1 MASDRSPIDVAALRR
16 ADGRGVRVLVL
27 DSGVDGSHPELAG
40 GPPINAYK
48 VDLDGDE
55 LGAELRKIVPDPDG
69 DVYGHG
75 TAVAA
80 IVRRFAPAAQ
90 VDSVKVLGRTVGS
103 SHFVVAGLHWGI
115 DQGYDVIN
123 CSFTTQE
130 AQQLARYKAAIDR
143 AFCRNVQVVSA
154 CNNQEYWRVEYPG
167 SFPTVISTSYADLPG
182 LTIRRRPGE
191 LVEFVARGENVR
203 VAWKGGQH
211 RIISGSSFAAPHL
224 SALVARLRQLK
235 PTWNPCQVKS
245 ALYDLAE
252 SGVDVAS
259 ELPAA
264 TAPAAST
271 P

>member
-1 MASDRSPIDVAALRR
+1 MASDLSLIDVSALRR

-27 DSGVDGSHPELAG
+27 DSGVDAAHPDLAT
-40 GPPINAYK
+40 GPAIRSFK
-48 VDLDGDE
+48 VDLDGDTE
-55 LGAELRKIVPDPDG
+55 VAELRRVVPDAEG

-90 VDSVKVLGRTVGS
+90 VDSVKVLGRSVGS
-103 SHFVVAGLHWGI
+103 SHFVLAGLHWGI

-130 AQQLARYKAAIDR
+130 VQQLARYKAAVDR
-143 AFCRNVQVVSA
+143 AFCRNVQVISA

-203 VAWKGGQH
+203 VAWKGGQY
-211 RIISGSSFAAPHL
+211 RVISGSSFAAPHL
-224 SALVARLRQLK
+224 SALVARIRQVR
-235 PTWNPCQVKS
+235 PDWNACQVKT
-245 ALYDLAE
+245 ALYELATAE
-252 SGVDVAS
+252 VDVS
-259 ELPAA
+259 
-264 TAPAAST
+264 AP
-271 P
+271 

>member
-1 MASDRSPIDVAALRR
+1 MGSDGVTLIDLAALRR
-16 ADGRGVRVLVL
+16 ADGGGVRVLVL
-27 DSGVDGSHPELAG
+27 DSGVDTSHPALAG
-40 GPPINAYK
+40 GAPINAFK
-48 VDLDGDE
+48 VDADGDA
-55 LGAELRKIVPDPDG
+55 GDGELRRVIPDSEG

-80 IVRRFAPAAQ
+80 IVRQFAPASQ
-90 VDSVKVLGRTVGS
+90 IDSVKVLGRTVGS
-103 SHFVVAGLHWGI
+103 SHFVVAALHWGI

-130 AQQLARYKAAIDR
+130 VQQLGRYKAAVDR
-143 AFCRNVQVVSA
+143 AFCRNVQIVSA

-182 LTIRRRPGE
+182 LTVRRRPGE
-191 LVEFVARGENVR
+191 LVEFVARGDNVR

-224 SALVARLRQLK
+224 SALVARIRQVR
-235 PTWNPCQVKS
+235 PDWNACQMKS
-245 ALYDLAE
+245 ALYELAAV
-252 SGVDVAS
+252 GVDVA
-259 ELPAA
+259 
-264 TAPAAST
+264 AS

>member
-1 MASDRSPIDVAALRR
+1 MASDVSLIDVAALRR

-27 DSGVDGSHPELAG
+27 DSGVEASHPDLAG
-40 GPPINAYK
+40 GPPINAFR

-55 LGAELRKIVPDPDG
+55 AGETELRKVVPDAEG

-90 VDSVKVLGRTVGS
+90 IDCVKVLGRTVGS
-103 SHFVVAGLHWGI
+103 SHFVVAALHWGI
-115 DQGYDVIN
+115 DRGYDVIN

-130 AQQLARYKAAIDR
+130 AQQLGRYKAAVDR

-182 LTIRRRPGE
+182 LTVRRRPGE

-203 VAWKGGQH
+203 VAWKGGQY
-211 RIISGSSFAAPHL
+211 RMISGSSFAAPHL
-224 SALVARLRQLK
+224 SALVARIRQVR
-235 PTWNPCQVKS
+235 PEWNACQVKS
-245 ALYDLAE
+245 ALYELAAV
-252 SGVDVAS
+252 GADAS
-259 ELPAA
+259 VP
-264 TAPAAST
+264 
-271 P
+271 

>member
-1 MASDRSPIDVAALRR
+1 MGFDVSLIDVAALRG

-27 DSGVDGSHPELAG
+27 DSGVEASHPALAG
-40 GPPINAYK
+40 GAPINAFK
-48 VDLDGDE
+48 VDVDGEGGDGD
-55 LGAELRKIVPDPDG
+55 LRRIIPDADG

-80 IVRRFAPAAQ
+80 IVRQFVPAAQ

-103 SHFVVAGLHWGI
+103 SHFVVAALHWGI

-130 AQQLARYKAAIDR
+130 AQQLGRYKAAVDR

-182 LTIRRRPGE
+182 LTVRRRPGE

-211 RIISGSSFAAPHL
+211 RMISGSSFAAPHL
-224 SALVARLRQLK
+224 SALVARIREVR
-235 PTWNPCQVKS
+235 PDWNACQVKS
-245 ALYDLAE
+245 ALYELAAA
-252 SGVDVAS
+252 GVDVA
-259 ELPAA
+259 A
-264 TAPAAST
+264 TP
-271 P
+271 

>member
-1 MASDRSPIDVAALRR
+1 MASELPGIDVRTLSE

-27 DSGVDGSHPELAG
+27 DSGIETSHPDLAG
-40 GPPINAYK
+40 APIRSFR
-48 VDLDGDE
+48 VE
-55 LGAELRKIVPDPDG
+55 AEGENDRRRIVEEEAG

-103 SHFVVAGLHWGI
+103 SHFVLAGLHWGI

-130 AQQLARYKAAIDR
+130 VQQLARYKAAVDR
-143 AFCRNVQVVSA
+143 AFCRNVQVISA

-191 LVEFVARGENVR
+191 LVEFVARGENLR
-203 VAWKGGQH
+203 VAWKGGQY
-211 RIISGSSFAAPHL
+211 RVISGSSFAAPHL
-224 SALVARLRQLK
+224 SALVARIRQVR
-235 PTWNPCQVKS
+235 PDWNACQVKT
-245 ALYDLAE
+245 ALYELAAA
-252 SGVDVAS
+252 GVDVAS
-259 ELPAA
+259 
-264 TAPAAST
+264 
-271 P
+271 

>member
-1 MASDRSPIDVAALRR
+1 MASDRSPIDVPTLRR

-27 DSGVDGSHPELAG
+27 DSGVDAEHPDLAG
-40 GPPINAYK
+40 GPPIRAFK
-48 VDLDGDE
+48 VDVDAEDA
-55 LGAELRKIVPDPDG
+55 GAELRKVVPDAEG

-80 IVRRFAPAAQ
+80 IVRRFAPGAQ

-167 SFPTVISTSYADLPG
+167 SFPTVISTSFADRPG

-224 SALVARLRQLK
+224 SALVARIRQVK
-235 PTWNPCQVKS
+235 PEWNACQVKS
-245 ALYDLAE
+245 ALYELAE
-252 SGVDVAS
+252 SGVDVVVD
-259 ELPAA
+259 L
-264 TAPAAST
+264 
-271 P
+271 